1 MPSVHTGA
9 VVPSRSSGLRAV
21 LLATVIAGVVGYA
34 IQGVVA
40 GAVVPE
46 DYLVFSIFWSTLY
59 LLIAALSG
67 LQQEATRATHP
78 VDTRRAAGR
87 LVPVGTGVALLVGA
101 IVLGSAPLWSGAVF
115 VRATWTLT
123 GLLGLG
129 AAAYSGLA
137 LLAGVFFGLR
147 LWRGVAAMTIVDA
160 VLRLLLVCG
169 ALVAGGGPV
178 LLAAAVVLPFPL
190 TLVLLWLLERR
201 RVVGAYSFDV
211 RPPAFA
217 WNAVRAVGGSISM
230 GLLTSGYPLI
240 IGATSRNEPE
250 SLVGALVFVI
260 TLTRA
265 PLVVPALALQSYV
278 TVLFRDQRG
287 GTRRTLVGVLA
298 AVVTFGAMLALI
310 AYLVEPWLLERIW
323 GQTYVVSATTAAGI
337 LLTASLTAALC
348 ISGPATLA
356 AKRHGTYLVGW
367 AVAAGVSV
375 LALLLPLDLETRVLV
390 SMAVGPLL
398 GILVH
403 LVGLPA
409 RPTGTHGHA

>member
-1 MPSVHTGA
+1 MPSANSAA
-9 VVPSRSSGLRAV
+9 VVSSRSSGWRAV
-21 LLATVIAGVVGYA
+21 LVATVIAGIVGYA
-34 IQGVVA
+34 IQGLVA

-67 LQQEATRATHP
+67 LQQEATRAAQP
-78 VDTRRAAGR
+78 VEMSRAAGR
-87 LVPVGTGVALLVGA
+87 LLPYGAGVALLVGA

-123 GLLGLG
+123 GLLALG
-129 AAAYSGLA
+129 AVAYSGLA

-169 ALVAGGGPV
+169 ALVAGGAPT

-190 TLVLLWLLERR
+190 TLVLLWLLERH

-240 IGATSRNEPE
+240 IGATSRSEPE
-250 SLVGALVFVI
+250 ALVGALVFVI

-278 TVLFRDQRG
+278 TVRFRDHRD
-287 GTRRTLVGVLA
+287 GTRPILVRVLA
-298 AVVTFGAMLALI
+298 AVVALGAALALV
-310 AYLVEPWLLERIW
+310 AYLVEPWLLETIW
-323 GQTYVVSATTAAGI
+323 GQKYAVSATTAAGI
-337 LLTASLTAALC
+337 VMTASLTAALC

-367 AVAAGVSV
+367 AVAAGVSA

-403 LVGLPA
+403 VAGLPG
-409 RPTGTHGHA
+409 RPTGAHAHV